1 MKNPALYEI
10 TAERN
15 NKKIILKFLDR
26 KIACDAAS
34 DLRRQGFIV
43 DYRAPDAY
51 QIEQTLEQAIET
63 AFQAT
68 S

>member
-15 NKKIILKFLDR
+15 EKKVILKFLDR
-26 KIACDAAS
+26 KVACDTAR
-34 DLRRQGFIV
+34 DLRRQGFVV

-51 QIEQTLEQAIET
+51 QIEQTIEQAIET
-63 AFQAT
+63 AFNAT